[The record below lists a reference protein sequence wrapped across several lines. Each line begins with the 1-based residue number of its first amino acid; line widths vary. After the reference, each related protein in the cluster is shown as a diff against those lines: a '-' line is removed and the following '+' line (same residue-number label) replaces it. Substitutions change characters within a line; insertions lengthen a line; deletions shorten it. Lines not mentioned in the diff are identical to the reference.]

1 MTSKKAI
8 RIGLIG
14 CGGLGRQHA
23 RNMKIIPNLELVAL
37 CDASAESAQALA
49 SELGTNPSVYACHKT
64 MFAEEKL
71 DAVAIVTPNFT
82 HAELTIDAAAAGV
95 HVFCEKPMALTLAQC
110 DAMIEATKRA
120 GVLLMIGYVRRY
132 QASFRELKRLVAA
145 GELGDIRL
153 THAIRFGMGP
163 GGGVGGWQLKKET
176 YGGLFSLYSHEL
188 DQLAWLA
195 GDVRAVQATMRC
207 GDDPANTV
215 EEGIFIGL
223 EFESGAVG
231 SLASSRVHR
240 IGSYEL
246 GITGTKGTAKLTSGS
261 AAGPILLHKH
271 GEQLVQIPTDSN
283 NGLHDEMVAFVESI
297 RTGTPPEADS
307 HAGRHVVAIAMA
319 AHESAVTG
327 TRVEV
332 Q

>member
-1 MTSKKAI
+1 MTNKKTI
-8 RIGLIG
+8 RMGLIG
-14 CGGLGRQHA
+14 CGGLGKQHA
-23 RNMKIIPNLELVAL
+23 RNMKAISGLELVAL
-37 CDASAESAQALA
+37 CDANAESAQALA
-49 SELGTNPSVYACHKT
+49 AELGTDPSVYACHKT
-64 MFAEEKL
+64 MFSQERL
-71 DAVAIVTPNFT
+71 DAVAIVTPNPT
-82 HAELTIDAAAAGV
+82 HAQLTIDAADAGL
-95 HVFCEKPMALTLAQC
+95 HVFCEKPMAVNLAQC
-110 DAMIEATKRA
+110 DAMIEATERA
-120 GVLLMIGYVRRY
+120 GVLLMIGYIRRY

-145 GELGDIRL
+145 GELGDIRIA
-153 THAIRFGMGP
+153 HAIRFGMGP
-163 GGGVGGWQLKKET
+163 GGGVGGWQLKKES

-195 GDVRAVQATMRC
+195 GDVRAVQATMRY

-223 EFESGAVG
+223 EFESGAIG

-297 RTGTPPEADS
+297 RTGTPPVADTHS
-307 HAGRHVVAIAMA
+307 GRHVVAIAMA
-319 AHESAVTG
+319 AHESAATG
-327 TRVEV
+327 KRVEV
-332 Q
+332 R